1 VIRFKTRGL
10 LYTLLLLAAMLT
22 ACSGSKP
29 ANAKADQKNDA
40 AAITIEV
47 ATAPV
52 LERSTRRGIEVVG
65 SLEAEDEVTVSSQG
79 SGNLEEIGVDVGTP
93 VRRGQAIG
101 RIDERELRL
110 KVEQAE
116 AALRQ
121 AEARL
126 GIEPG
131 QRIDPQKQP
140 DVVQAKSGLERA
152 RYDWTAA
159 QKLVD
164 QGAISRQQ
172 LDVAQRAFEQA
183 EARYQ
188 AALENVRN
196 LEAVLAEKR
205 ASLNLSRKQLNDSA
219 IISPLSGIVKEKLAS
234 RGEYLQPG
242 KAIATIV
249 QINPLR
255 LKLEVPEAFAANISR
270 GQTVT
275 LKVDAF
281 ADREFQ
287 GQIKRIN
294 PSVDEKNRSLIAEAE
309 VPNEGGL
316 LRPGMFARAQI
327 MSKAEGMAVMVP
339 ERAVVSLAGVNK
351 VFVVEG
357 ERAVERQVKIGTRDG
372 SLVEILEG
380 VRVGE
385 RVITTNTDK
394 LHDGI
399 TVSAAAS

>member
-1 VIRFKTRGL
+1 MIRFKPRVL
-10 LYTLLLLAAMLT
+10 LYTLLILSAMLT
-22 ACSGSKP
+22 ACSGGKP
-29 ANAKADQKNDA
+29 ANAKADQKIEA
-40 AAITIEV
+40 EAIAVEV

-65 SLEAEDEVTVSSQG
+65 SLDAQDEVTISSQA
-79 SGNLEEIGVDVGTP
+79 SGNLEDIGVDVGSP
-93 VRRGQAIG
+93 VSRGQAIG
-101 RIDERELRL
+101 RIDARELRL

-116 AALRQ
+116 AAVHQ

-126 GIEPG
+126 GIGPG
-131 QRIDPQKQP
+131 ERLDPQKQP
-140 DVVQAKSGLERA
+140 DVRQAKAALERA
-152 RYDWTAA
+152 RFDMNAA
-159 QKLVD
+159 QKLVE
-164 QGAISRQQ
+164 QGDISRQQ

-196 LEAVLAEKR
+196 LEAVLQEKR
-205 ASLNLSRKQLNDSA
+205 AMLELSRKQLNDSA

-242 KAIATIV
+242 KAVATIV

-255 LKLEVPEAFAANISR
+255 LRLEVPEAFAASISR
-270 GQTVT
+270 GQSVT
-275 LKVDAF
+275 LRVDAF

-309 VPNEGGL
+309 VPNPNGL
-316 LRPGMFARAQI
+316 LRPGMFARAQVV
-327 MSKAEGMAVMVP
+327 SKTEGMAMMVP

-357 ERAVERQVKIGTRDG
+357 ARAVERQVKIGTRDG

-385 RVITTNTDK
+385 RVVTTNTDK
-394 LHDGI
+394 LHDGV

>member
-1 VIRFKTRGL
+1 MTRLKTIGL
-10 LYTLLLLAAMLT
+10 LYALLLLAAAT
-22 ACSGSKP
+22 AACSGGKP
-29 ANAKADQKNDA
+29 ANAKADQKSEA
-40 AAITIEV
+40 EAITIEV
-47 ATAPV
+47 ATVPV

-65 SLEAEDEVTVSSQG
+65 SLEAQDEVTVSSQS

-93 VRRGQAIG
+93 VSRGQAIG
-101 RIDERELRL
+101 RIDSRELRL
-110 KVEQAE
+110 RVEQSE

-126 GIEPG
+126 GIGPG
-131 QRIDPQKQP
+131 EKLDPQKQP
-140 DVVQAKSGLERA
+140 DVRQAKAALERA
-152 RYDWTAA
+152 RFDLNAS
-159 QKLVD
+159 QRLVE
-164 QGAISRQQ
+164 QGDISRQQ

-188 AALENVRN
+188 AAFENVRN

-205 ASLNLSRKQLNDSA
+205 ASLELSRKQLNDSA

-242 KAIATIV
+242 KAVATIV

-255 LKLEVPEAFAANISR
+255 LKLEVPEAFSASISR

-309 VPNEGGL
+309 VPNGSGL
-316 LRPGMFARAQI
+316 LRPGMFARAQVV
-327 MSKAEGMAVMVP
+327 SKTEGMAMMVP

-357 ERAVERQVKIGTRDG
+357 ARAVERQVKIGTRDG

-385 RVITTNTDK
+385 RVVTTNTDK
-394 LHDGI
+394 LHDGV